1 MERGATVGEP
11 MNGFLS
17 MTARNKLVKHAN
29 RDTPGDVDVPNSW
42 AGLISWMVGRHG
54 PITVALVFVVWL
66 HQDSKKFQERLY
78 EDNRAMQER
87 VLAAFTVQTEVNA
100 KTVLALAGV
109 SDALEDMRRD
119 AESAHKRGTL

>member
-1 MERGATVGEP
+1 
-11 MNGFLS
+11 